1 MAIDVVRKG
10 DNYQSVCN
18 SLEKNN
24 LIKRRGCICVPVLSV
39 ASNVFILVYLRLLRV
54 IAEGSGCMHDDL

>member
-39 ASNVFILVYLRLLRV
+39 ASNVFILVYLRLRV
-54 IAEGSGCMHDDL
+54 IAEGSVCMHDEL